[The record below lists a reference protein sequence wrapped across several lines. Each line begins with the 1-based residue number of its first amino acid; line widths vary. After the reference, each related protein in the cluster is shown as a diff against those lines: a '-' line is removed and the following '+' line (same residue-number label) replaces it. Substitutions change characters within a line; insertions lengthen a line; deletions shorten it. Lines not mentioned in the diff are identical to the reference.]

1 MLNINLILNL
11 RIMHRALIKLLIQ
24 HIVDHYYRA
33 QIDLLQFTQLISSR
47 VTI

>member
-11 RIMHRALIKLLIQ
+11 CIMHRALIKLLIQ